1 MKLPHRRQFLHLA
14 AGAVALPAVSRFAW
28 AQAGTADSLIIL
40 HANVI
45 DGVSTTPMVDATVVV
60 ADGRIQSVGG
70 KAPDGP
76 GRLIDLKGHWLLPGF
91 IDAHGHIGDLTA
103 ARRALESGV
112 TTLASAG
119 TSHFADVGLRE
130 LNRGGAVDVP
140 DVVAAGYRIR
150 PRLEDEFFLDL
161 PQLADLRRG
170 VRGPESVRRV
180 VRAMASRG
188 VNRIKVLSSERA
200 GSPDTDP
207 RVRIFTDE
215 ELAAAVDEAQKAGLW
230 VLSHAHGDEGAA
242 AAVRAGVHT
251 IEHGTYLSDET
262 LRLMKEKGVYLDPT
276 IIATQDLSDPGG
288 ENDQPFL
295 QIRGR
300 AMLPIAR
307 EMIGH
312 AWKMG
317 VKIVAGTDSRYSA
330 RANLLIADEII
341 ALAEAGLSPMD
352 AIKAATSVSAESL
365 GVEKRTGSIQVGHE
379 ADLVAVDRNPLAD
392 IRHVADVLLV
402 VNNGKVALNR
412 LDVTPRP

>member
-1 MKLPHRRQFLHLA
+1 M
-14 AGAVALPAVSRFAW
+14 
-28 AQAGTADSLIIL
+28 
-40 HANVI
+40 
-45 DGVSTTPMVDATVVV
+45 
-60 ADGRIQSVGG
+60 
-70 KAPDGP
+70 
-76 GRLIDLKGHWLLPGF
+76 
-91 IDAHGHIGDLTA
+91 
-103 ARRALESGV
+103 
-112 TTLASAG
+112 
-119 TSHFADVGLRE
+119 
-130 LNRGGAVDVP
+130 
-140 DVVAAGYRIR
+140 
-150 PRLEDEFFLDL
+150 
-161 PQLADLRRG
+161 
-170 VRGPESVRRV
+170 
-180 VRAMASRG
+180 
-188 VNRIKVLSSERA
+188 
-200 GSPDTDP
+200 
-207 RVRIFTDE
+207 
-215 ELAAAVDEAQKAGLW
+215 
-230 VLSHAHGDEGAA
+230 
-242 AAVRAGVHT
+242 
-251 IEHGTYLSDET
+251 
-262 LRLMKEKGVYLDPT
+262 YLDPT

-402 VNNGKVALNR
+402 VNNGNVALNR